1 MPMYRVWRSGA
12 LGGGIPGDGTRG
24 LERPGG
30 QRARLPFRDREIVPR
45 RGARR
50 VGMRRAG
57 PGDSDGGGAAA
68 RHVVLVRDR
77 RPWLRVH
84 NGFRRS
90 KIGRAACREKECMYE
105 YIWVGAG
112 P

>member
-1 MPMYRVWRSGA
+1 MPMYRRWRSRS
-12 LGGGIPGDGTRG
+12 LGRGIPGDGTRG

-68 RHVVLVRDR
+68 RHVVLVRSEEHTSELQSLMR
-77 RPWLRVH
+77 KSYAVFCLKK
-84 NGFRRS
+84 NMKMS
-90 KIGRAACREKECMYE
+90 I
-105 YIWVGAG
+105 
-112 P
+112 